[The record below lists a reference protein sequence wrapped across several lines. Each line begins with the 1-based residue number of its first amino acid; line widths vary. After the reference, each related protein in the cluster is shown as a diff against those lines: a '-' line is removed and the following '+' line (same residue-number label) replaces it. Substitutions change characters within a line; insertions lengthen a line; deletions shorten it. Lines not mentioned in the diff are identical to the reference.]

1 MTYVEQ
7 VLKKL
12 KDINYGSLAT
22 VVGRYYAMD
31 RDKRWERIQIAY
43 EALVQGKGEETT
55 PDKVIEVKTDS
66 WLIKTV
72 QGVSDRLKDPSIRH
86 AIPPPAVYK
95 LSLFILCL
103 SLLFFFI

>member
-1 MTYVEQ
+1 MEQ

-66 WLIKTV
+66 WLIRICKV
-72 QGVSDRLKDPSIRH
+72 YHQLKDL
-86 AIPPPAVYK
+86 Y
-95 LSLFILCL
+95 LSMQFLHLLFINCLCL
-103 SLLFFFI
+103 YYVWVCFFFFI

>member
-43 EALVQGKGEETT
+43 EALVQGKGEKTT

-66 WLIKTV
+66 
-72 QGVSDRLKDPSIRH
+72 
-86 AIPPPAVYK
+86 
-95 LSLFILCL
+95 
-103 SLLFFFI
+103 